1 MHFEVI
7 VNQIIILAFLAII
20 GFIATKLKVINE
32 EVKNS
37 IAKIVFN
44 ITLPLLILTSVSSI
58 NITKQI
64 LTNGAFVFVFSIL
77 GIVLL
82 LLTGKLSAR
91 LLKFESSKK
100 NIHILHTSFGN
111 VAFLGYPLFTALF
124 PTGEGLLYA
133 IIFHFS
139 QDVIM
144 WSYGIFIFNSSK
156 GLSFKSNLAHLI
168 NPNTISFILGS
179 IMLLFGIKIPELV
192 YNPLHGL
199 GHTTIYLAMLYI
211 GAMLAQNTMIN
222 AFKNKSIYLLGFNKL
237 IFIPMVLLM
246 IINVVITIFNFNI
259 GDIAKTVVIMQ
270 TGMPCM
276 ALIVVLAKKY
286 GSDDLL
292 ATENLFLTT
301 IFSLFTLP
309 FIFYI
314 IQYF

>member
-1 MHFEVI
+1 MHIEVI
-7 VNQIIILAFLAII
+7 VNQILILSFLALI
-20 GFIATKLKVINE
+20 GYSATKFKVINE

-44 ITLPLLILTSVSSI
+44 ITLPLLILTSVSQI

-64 LTNGAFVFVFSIL
+64 LTNGAFVFLFSFI
-77 GIVLL
+77 GIFTLL
-82 LLTGKLSAR
+82 FTGKLSAKI
-91 LLKFESSKK
+91 LKFNSDKK
-100 NIHILHTSFGN
+100 NIHILHTGFGN

-124 PTGEGLLYA
+124 PNGEGLLYA

-139 QDVIM
+139 QDIIM

-156 GLSFKSNLAHLI
+156 GLSLKNNLMHLI
-168 NPNTISFILGS
+168 NPNTISFIIGS
-179 IMLLFGIKIPELV
+179 IMLVFGLKIPELL
-192 YNPLHGL
+192 YNPLYGL

-222 AFKNKSIYLLGFNKL
+222 AFKNKSIYLLIFNKL
-237 IFIPMVLLM
+237 LFVPLILLLLINSLSFIFG
-246 IINVVITIFNFNI
+246 FQI
-259 GDIAKTVVIMQ
+259 GDIAKTVVVMQ

-286 GSDDLL
+286 DSDDLL

-301 IFSLFTLP
+301 IFSLLSLP
-309 FIFYI
+309 FIYFL
-314 IQYF
+314 IQFI